1 MFIAVATTIPDI
13 PNLPGQGGPRE
24 EVTLDY
30 SSQNFCATASDP
42 TLTDASPAGG
52 VFSSSP
58 SGLSLNTSN
67 GAIDISTSQAGNYTV
82 TYTVAGVGDSNFP
95 INIGSAVSVSIS
107 GDNSACLGFAPSPAD
122 LTATSGFSNY
132 QWFKDNNSVQDS
144 SSNVYTPAF
153 DTAGAFTY
161 KVIATDNSLGIN
173 CTGTSSD
180 FIFTVNAIPTISI
193 AGGDFCS
200 GSTSTLT
207 ATPSTG
213 TFIWEL
219 NTGSGYNVIAGQSN
233 NTININTAGD
243 YRAKL
248 TDSNGCVSLY
258 SNVLNIAQAVS
269 PSVTISTVPGATIC
283 TGDTATLTANVT
295 GGSGNYTYLWST
307 GATTSTISVTA
318 AATYTVTVTDTTS
331 TCTDQAPQ
339 AITVSSAPTVIAN
352 INNDYAMSFNG
363 TDEYVSSNYNSIF
376 DQSVYSFSLWI
387 KNTQNN
393 VNSDKGVLCADAS
406 GSRGFALQQNGQK
419 LKWDSNI
426 SGGSSQLLD
435 ADFFDTTAT
444 WIHCVVTYDGSNLKM
459 YKNGQLQETV
469 SSGASNMNANSNNLT
484 IGNNPFTTGRFFS
497 GDIDEVAIWNS
508 SLSSC
513 DVAGIYDA
521 TTSVNGQP
529 KSANLLDANTTIPAP
544 VYWNRM
550 GD

>member
-331 TCTDQAPQ
+331 TCTDQASQ

>member
-30 SSQNFCATASDP
+30 SSQNFCATANDP

-107 GDNSACLGFAPSPAD
+107 GDNSTCLGFTPSPAD

-193 AGGDFCS
+193 AGSDFCS

-207 ATPSTG
+207 ATPSSG
-213 TFIWEL
+213 TFVWEL
-219 NTGSGYNVIAGQSN
+219 NTGSGYNVIAG
-233 NTININTAGD
+233 
-243 YRAKL
+243 
-248 TDSNGCVSLY
+248 
-258 SNVLNIAQAVS
+258 
-269 PSVTISTVPGATIC
+269 
-283 TGDTATLTANVT
+283 
-295 GGSGNYTYLWST
+295 
-307 GATTSTISVTA
+307 
-318 AATYTVTVTDTTS
+318 
-331 TCTDQAPQ
+331 
-339 AITVSSAPTVIAN
+339 
-352 INNDYAMSFNG
+352 
-363 TDEYVSSNYNSIF
+363 
-376 DQSVYSFSLWI
+376 
-387 KNTQNN
+387 
-393 VNSDKGVLCADAS
+393 
-406 GSRGFALQQNGQK
+406 
-419 LKWDSNI
+419 
-426 SGGSSQLLD
+426 
-435 ADFFDTTAT
+435 
-444 WIHCVVTYDGSNLKM
+444 H
-459 YKNGQLQETV
+459 
-469 SSGASNMNANSNNLT
+469 
-484 IGNNPFTTGRFFS
+484 
-497 GDIDEVAIWNS
+497 
-508 SLSSC
+508 
-513 DVAGIYDA
+513 
-521 TTSVNGQP
+521 
-529 KSANLLDANTTIPAP
+529 
-544 VYWNRM
+544 
-550 GD
+550 